1 MILTITLTDAEMATA
16 KMIANLR
23 SIVARANNVVDVR
36 KTGNPLDMDELGMV
50 AEFAFC
56 KYWNIFC
63 DIAPAPKSGGYDCIL
78 NGKRIDIKA
87 THYKDGRLI
96 KTLKENKDVDCYA
109 LAIVDGN
116 TVTFP
121 GYAFSIELC
130 QPKNIRDLGHGDN
143 YVMDQKDLRQWKDQ

>member
-1 MILTITLTDAEMATA
+1 MILTITLTDAEVATA

-36 KTGNPLDMDELGMV
+36 KTGNPLDMDELGMI

-56 KYWNIFC
+56 KRWNVFL
-63 DIAPAPKSGGYDCIL
+63 DPTPKIRSGGYDCIL
-78 NGKRIDIKA
+78 NKQRIDVKG
-87 THYKDGRLI
+87 TDLKNGRLV
-96 KTLKENKDVDCYA
+96 KTLKENEDVDCYA
-109 LAIVDGN
+109 LGIVDGN

-121 GYAFSIELC
+121 GWAFSAELC

>member
-1 MILTITLTDAEMATA
+1 MILTITLTDAEVATA

-121 GYAFSIELC
+121 GYVFSIELC

>member
-1 MILTITLTDAEMATA
+1 MILTITLTDAEMAVA
-16 KMIANLR
+16 RLLANLR
-23 SIVARANNVVDVR
+23 SISARSNSVKDVR
-36 KTGNPLDMDELGMV
+36 KTGDALDMDEVGMI

-56 KYWNIFC
+56 KYWNIFL
-63 DIAPAPKSGGYDCIL
+63 DITPAPRSGGFDCIL
-78 NGKRIDIKA
+78 NGKRFDIKA

-96 KTLKENKDVDCYA
+96 KTLKENKDIDCYA
-109 LAIVDGN
+109 LAIIDGN

-143 YVMDQKDLRQWKDQ
+143 YVMDQSELRQWKER